1 MKKLFKILVNV
12 IIFLL
17 VLFVFFG
24 IITSFEGLLNY
35 GEFRPSGDSTVGQV
49 VLVFSGLLS
58 WLVTKKINRKIFKG

>member
-17 VLFVFFG
+17 FLFVFFA
-24 IITSFEGLLNY
+24 IITGFEGLLNY
-35 GEFRPSGDSTVGQV
+35 GEFGPSGDSTVGQV
-49 VLVFSGLLS
+49 AVVISGFLS